1 MVRLR
6 TVVTKEGMRWGENC
20 TACDSLRIVFKKDNT
35 TPRAPLLYPDFPYKK
50 YVNVWLIRHDH
61 CFLLP
66 RAPSPL
72 AHCAIDNERRT
83 DGRPDRRMASNSSNF
98 KGGNGSRLR
107 NCCTRTTPNTSASGA
122 ALLDLPSSTQV
133 VTFMYRARLKAGPR
147 FA

>member
-1 MVRLR
+1 MKIALLAILSELSSKRIIPRRARRYFTLISL
-6 TVVTKEGMRWGENC
+6 TKNMCVCGLYDM
-20 TACDSLRIVFKKDNT
+20 TIASYSLAR
-35 TPRAPLLYPDFPYKK
+35 P
-50 YVNVWLIRHDH
+50 
-61 CFLLP
+61 
-66 RAPSPL
+66 PSLL
-72 AHCAIDNERRT
+72 AHCAIDNERGRT